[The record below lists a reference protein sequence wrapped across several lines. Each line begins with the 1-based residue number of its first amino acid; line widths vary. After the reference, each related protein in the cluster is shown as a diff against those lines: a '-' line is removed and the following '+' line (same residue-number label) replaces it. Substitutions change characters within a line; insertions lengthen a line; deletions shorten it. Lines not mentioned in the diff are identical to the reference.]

1 MNKLPAIFYPETTDI
16 YDMKNMPRLCYCI
29 HALSMH
35 MFKLG
40 LAPQIHDLEG
50 QLKFTA
56 EEITAMQDSDI
67 KQGFLGFRIW
77 DERQIDNWN
86 EISQTPLNSIF
97 LCYTKWLR
105 PSMFDIPL

>member
-1 MNKLPAIFYPETTDI
+1 MFKIEKLPAIFYPETTDI

-56 EEITAMQDSDI
+56 EEITAMQDTDI
-67 KQGFLGFRIW
+67 KQRSLIDKISGLFLKYCIVRTHYFCAIKMTF
-77 DERQIDNWN
+77 
-86 EISQTPLNSIF
+86 S
-97 LCYTKWLR
+97 
-105 PSMFDIPL
+105 SMFDIPL

>member
-1 MNKLPAIFYPETTDI
+1 MKKLPAIFYPETTDI

-56 EEITAMQDSDI
+56 EEITAMQDKDIRLILKMGISSPNISDGNFQSENRLYLALYI
-67 KQGFLGFRIW
+67 I
-77 DERQIDNWN
+77 
-86 EISQTPLNSIF
+86 
-97 LCYTKWLR
+97 
-105 PSMFDIPL
+105 

>member
-1 MNKLPAIFYPETTDI
+1 MKKLPAIFYPETTDI

-56 EEITAMQDSDI
+56 EEITAMQDKDIRLILKMGISSPNISDGNF
-67 KQGFLGFRIW
+67 QSENRL
-77 DERQIDNWN
+77 
-86 EISQTPLNSIF
+86 
-97 LCYTKWLR
+97 Y
-105 PSMFDIPL
+105 

>member
-1 MNKLPAIFYPETTDI
+1 MLLDGAWRKLRKFLTHLTVTEQGIYAFVKWLLKLKKLPAIFYPETTDI

-56 EEITAMQDSDI
+56 EEITAMQDKDI
-67 KQGFLGFRIW
+67 KLIW
-77 DERQIDNWN
+77 
-86 EISQTPLNSIF
+86 
-97 LCYTKWLR
+97 
-105 PSMFDIPL
+105 

>member
-1 MNKLPAIFYPETTDI
+1 MKKLPAIFYPETTDI

-56 EEITAMQDSDI
+56 EEITAMQDTDIRLILKIGISSPNISDGNF
-67 KQGFLGFRIW
+67 QSENRL
-77 DERQIDNWN
+77 
-86 EISQTPLNSIF
+86 
-97 LCYTKWLR
+97 Y
-105 PSMFDIPL
+105 

>member
-1 MNKLPAIFYPETTDI
+1 MTHLTVTVQGIYIPVKWFIKLKKLPAIFYPETTDI

-56 EEITAMQDSDI
+56 EEITAMQDKDI
-67 KQGFLGFRIW
+67 KLI
-77 DERQIDNWN
+77 
-86 EISQTPLNSIF
+86 
-97 LCYTKWLR
+97 
-105 PSMFDIPL
+105 

>member
-1 MNKLPAIFYPETTDI
+1 MLLDGAWKKLRKFLTHLTVAVQSVHIYVVVQNKKKLPAIFYPETTDI

-56 EEITAMQDSDI
+56 EEITAMQDKDI
-67 KQGFLGFRIW
+67 KL
-77 DERQIDNWN
+77 
-86 EISQTPLNSIF
+86 IF
-97 LCYTKWLR
+97 
-105 PSMFDIPL
+105 

>member
-1 MNKLPAIFYPETTDI
+1 
-16 YDMKNMPRLCYCI
+16 MKNMPRLCYCI

-56 EEITAMQDSDI
+56 EEITAMQDKDI
-67 KQGFLGFRIW
+67 KL
-77 DERQIDNWN
+77 
-86 EISQTPLNSIF
+86 IF
-97 LCYTKWLR
+97 
-105 PSMFDIPL
+105 FN